1 MTVKSRKVINNND
14 RRFKVKK
21 RKLVE
26 KRVNNFFKLSI
37 KKKALLLCLS
47 AAYLTCIC
55 AIFMICFNKITFLP
69 EVIKH
74 LKETKYVDLLFLL
87 LEISSICLIFL
98 LYQLKKFIHVLPTII
113 YMVIFYVIVIQLFFM
128 YVILLNLMV
137 NILIFIELIIIYM
150 FFYLVTYIIFSTYDK
165 FLNWIEETENN
176 DKNSIMRLTLVITVI
191 TLMLNL
197 LHII

>member
-1 MTVKSRKVINNND
+1 MTVKKKVTNNND
-14 RRFKVKK
+14 RRFKVRK

-26 KRVNNFFKLSI
+26 KRINSFFKLSP

-55 AIFMICFNKITFLP
+55 AIFMICFNKLDFLP
-69 EVIKH
+69 EVIKD
-74 LKETKYVDLLFLL
+74 LKETKYVNLLFLL
-87 LEISSICLIFL
+87 LELSSICLVFL
-98 LYQLKKFIHVLPTII
+98 LYQLRKFVHMLPTII
-113 YMVIFYVIVIQLFFM
+113 YMVIFYVIAIQLFFM
-128 YVILLNLMV
+128 YVLLLNLMI

-165 FLNWIEETENN
+165 FLNWIEETENR
-176 DKNSIMRLTLVITVI
+176 DKNSIMRLTLVITII